1 MLSEYGDILSGE
13 QVRRILHISKRKC
26 AWMLNNGYIKCKNS
40 GKKSRKYTVL
50 KSDLIEF
57 IEDSQRCPEKYVL
70 PCGEFSSGSKNTAVC
85 VASQIGTLTPLPESD
100 IDAFREWLT
109 TELCSMPD
117 ALTVQEVADITGYK
131 KHSVECWIRDGY
143 LKCVNVQGAVKIV
156 PKAWLVE
163 FYCRYGHGIVR
174 KSKEHERMIVEFV
187 AKVY

>member
-1 MLSEYGDILSGE
+1 MLSNLPQVLSGE
-13 QVRRILHISKRKC
+13 QVRCALHISKRKC
-26 AWMLNNGYIKCKNS
+26 AWLLNNGYIKCKNS

-57 IEDSQRCPEKYVL
+57 IEESKRCPEKYVL
-70 PCGEFSSGSKNTAVC
+70 PCGEFSSGSKNAAIGVT
-85 VASQIGTLTPLPESD
+85 SQIGLPAPLPD
-100 IDAFREWLT
+100 IDVDAFREWLT
-109 TELCSMPD
+109 TELSCLPD
-117 ALTVQEVADITGYK
+117 ALTVQEVADTTGYN
-131 KHSVECWIRDGY
+131 KHSVERWIRDGH
-143 LKCVNVQGAVKIV
+143 LKCVNVQGGVKIV